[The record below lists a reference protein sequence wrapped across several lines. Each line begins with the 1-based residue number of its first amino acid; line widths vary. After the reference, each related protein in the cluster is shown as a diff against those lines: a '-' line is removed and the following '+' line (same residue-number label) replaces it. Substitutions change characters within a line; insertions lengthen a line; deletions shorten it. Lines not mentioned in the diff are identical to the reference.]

1 MRFVDGIQKMGL
13 CDPDGVSNQMDS
25 TADLGTHNGPLSSVL
40 ASTFRGKLCDV
51 LLRNRSVAI
60 FEKDQVIYDAGNDGQ
75 TVFFLKKGFVKVG
88 SITKDGHELIY
99 DVRKAGDIVGE
110 LCASGPQR
118 RDRAV
123 ALERTEV
130 IAVPLDEVLD
140 VAQKNRGLL
149 QELVQIFCESLADA
163 YDQLNRLAFNDT
175 VHRLV
180 RVLLR
185 LGTQLG
191 HSSGQKTELSAYLTQ
206 EEISQMVVAR
216 RERVSTA
223 MNFLRNCG
231 MVDYSHRGHL
241 LLNLKALQ
249 NYAD

>member
-1 MRFVDGIQKMGL
+1 MRFVDGIRKMGL
-13 CDPDGVSNQMDS
+13 CDPDGVLNQMDS
-25 TADLGTHNGPLSSVL
+25 TADSGTHNGPLSL
-40 ASTFRGKLCDV
+40 ALARTFREKLYDV
-51 LLRNRSVAI
+51 ILRNRSVAT
-60 FEKDQVIYDAGNDGQ
+60 FERDQVIYDVGNQGQ
-75 TVFFLKKGFVKVG
+75 TFFFLKKGFVKVG

-123 ALERTEV
+123 ALERTEA
-130 IAVPLDEVLD
+130 IAVPLNEVLD
-140 VAQKNRGLL
+140 VAQKNRDLL

-185 LGTQLG
+185 LATQMG
-191 HSSGQKTELSAYLTQ
+191 QSSGQKTELSAYLTQ
-206 EEISQMVVAR
+206 EEIAQMVVAR

-223 MNFLRNCG
+223 MNFLRNRG

-241 LLNLKALQ
+241 VLNLKALQ

>member
-1 MRFVDGIQKMGL
+1 V
-13 CDPDGVSNQMDS
+13 
-25 TADLGTHNGPLSSVL
+25 TT
-40 ASTFRGKLCDV
+40 
-51 LLRNRSVAI
+51 
-60 FEKDQVIYDAGNDGQ
+60 FEKDDVIYGAGDEKPMF
-75 TVFFLKKGFVKVG
+75 FFLQKGFVKVG
-88 SITKDGHELIY
+88 SITEDGHELIY

-110 LCASGPQR
+110 FCASGHPR
-118 RDRAV
+118 HDRAV

-130 IAVPLDEVLD
+130 VAVPLDEILD
-140 VAQKNRGLL
+140 IVQKNKDLLRG
-149 QELVQIFCESLADA
+149 LVQICYESLSDA
-163 YDQLNRLAFNDT
+163 YDLLNTLAFRDI

-223 MNFLRNCG
+223 MNFLRNRG

-241 LLNLKALQ
+241 VLNLKALRD
-249 NYAD
+249 YSD